1 MPENFL
7 FVDEDEDSPMKI
19 IDFGLFGFY
28 KPEEV
33 FTDIVGSPY
42 YVAPEVLYKSYGIE
56 ADVWS
61 VGVIIYIMLCGTPPF
76 WGETEQDIF
85 EAVLRGD
92 IDFSSDPWP
101 NILKSAKDLV
111 KRMLVRDPRKR
122 ITTHQALYH
131 PWVQQINGVA
141 NDKPLDSAGLSR
153 MKQFSAMNKLKK
165 ITIRVCVHVVYKCS
179 IEVMK

>member
-76 WGETEQDIF
+76 WGGEKSRHLISCLVLLVHVILDSNASAHICTKIEQDIF
-85 EAVLRGD
+85 EAVLRGN

-101 NILKSAKDLV
+101 NISKSAKDLV

-122 ITTHQALYH
+122 ITAHQALC
-131 PWVQQINGVA
+131 
-141 NDKPLDSAGLSR
+141 K
-153 MKQFSAMNKLKK
+153 
-165 ITIRVCVHVVYKCS
+165 
-179 IEVMK
+179 